1 LATGSEV
8 RLVNWFWI
16 TGIVVNVT
24 LTVLAIVWVVRQGK
38 PKDGAAKDE
47 EDSSS

>member
-1 LATGSEV
+1 MS
-8 RLVNWFWI
+8 WFWI

-38 PKDGAAKDE
+38 PKHGARKEDE
-47 EDSSS
+47 DPSS